1 MIGAI
6 TAGTLS
12 GGVPPIPI
20 TPVAGYFTWLDAA
33 DTSTITKSGSAVS
46 QWTDKSANAFAFTQA
61 TSAYKPDSG
70 LDTQNGKNVLTWGVN
85 DRLVNTAA
93 SSNWK
98 FLHYD
103 TGTIFVAFKQT
114 VAGNSA
120 GIMQTNGASSVQ
132 TGFYIFHQATS
143 KIQHQVSFSSSGNT
157 VVNNN
162 TDNNAVDTNFTYLT
176 ILSDP
181 RNATAANRSDIRV
194 KQGSAI
200 KNNTQT
206 NAAANTNP
214 TNTLS
219 IGDYQDA
226 GGIAINGTV
235 GEIIIY
241 NSILSAGD
249 ILLNQQYL
257 ANKWGV

>member
-1 MIGAI
+1 MSLLGIIASSK
-6 TAGTLS
+6 LS
-12 GGVPPIPI
+12 ALTP
-20 TPVAGYFTWLDAA
+20 PVAGYTVWLDAA

-61 TSAYKPDSG
+61 TAAYKPDSG
-70 LDTQNGKNVLTWGVN
+70 LDTQNSKNVITWGAN
-85 DRLVNTAA
+85 DRLVSTAA
-93 SSNWK
+93 ASTWK
-98 FLHYD
+98 FLLYN
-103 TGTIFVAFKQT
+103 TGTTFIAFKQT
-114 VAGNSA
+114 VAANSG

-132 TGFYIFHQATS
+132 TGFNIWHQATS
-143 KIQHQVSFSSSGNT
+143 KLQHQVSFSSSGNT

-162 TDNNAVDTNFTYLT
+162 TANNALDTNFTYLT
-176 ILSDP
+176 IISDP
-181 RNATAANRSDIRV
+181 QNGTAANRSDIRV

-206 NAAANTNP
+206 NSAANTNP

-226 GGIAINGTV
+226 GGVAITGTI

-257 ANKWGV
+257 ATKWGV